1 MINEEL
7 GGNVTDFAEAKA
19 RLEQSRKR
27 GLFLQNN
34 KSTLAL
40 SVLLYGV
47 KDSIEKGE
55 INLNEEGS
63 LALRRLLPEFTKLMT
78 STSVVNMIHISRID
92 INTIGD
98 WATSVNVTPRKKK
111 NDLYVALL
119 DLNKEFVRVGGPDNP
134 EFKEAIESI
143 VKRK

>member
-1 MINEEL
+1 M
-7 GGNVTDFAEAKA
+7 
-19 RLEQSRKR
+19 
-27 GLFLQNN
+27 QNN

>member
-63 LALRRLLPEFTKLMT
+63 LDLRRLLPEFTKLMT

-98 WATSVNVTPRKKK
+98 WAT
-111 NDLYVALL
+111 
-119 DLNKEFVRVGGPDNP
+119 
-134 EFKEAIESI
+134 
-143 VKRK
+143 